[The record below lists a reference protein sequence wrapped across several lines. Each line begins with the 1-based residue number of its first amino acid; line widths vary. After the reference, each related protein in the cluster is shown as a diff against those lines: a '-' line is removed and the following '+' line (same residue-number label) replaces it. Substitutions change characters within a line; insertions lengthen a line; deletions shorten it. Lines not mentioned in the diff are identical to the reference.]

1 MSDSNLDTS
10 TVSLW
15 EWIVG
20 ISFLVILGLFTLA
33 SMGMLI
39 SGYIPEFLR

>member
-10 TVSLW
+10 TVSIL
-15 EWIVG
+15 EWVVG
-20 ISFLVILGLFTLA
+20 ISFLVILGLFTLG

-39 SGYIPEFLR
+39 SGYVPEFLR

>member
-10 TVSLW
+10 TVKGW

-20 ISFLVILGLFTLA
+20 IVFLLLLGLFTVG
-33 SMGMLI
+33 SMFMLI
-39 SGYIPEFLR
+39 TGYIPDFLR

>member
-10 TVSLW
+10 TVSKW
-15 EWIVG
+15 EWVVG
-20 ISFLVILGLFTLA
+20 LFYLLILGLFTLG

-39 SGYIPEFLR
+39 TGYIPDFLK

>member
-10 TVSLW
+10 TVSRW
-15 EWIVG
+15 EWVVG
-20 ISFLVILGLFTLA
+20 LLYLLILGLFALG

-39 SGYIPEFLR
+39 TGYVPDFLR

>member
-10 TVSLW
+10 TVSRG
-15 EWIVG
+15 EWVVG
-20 ISFLVILGLFTLA
+20 LLYLLILGLFTLG

-39 SGYIPEFLR
+39 TGYVPDFLR

>member
-10 TVSLW
+10 TVSRM
-15 EWIVG
+15 EWVVG
-20 ISFLVILGLFTLA
+20 LLYLTILGLFTLG

-39 SGYIPEFLR
+39 TGYVPDFLR